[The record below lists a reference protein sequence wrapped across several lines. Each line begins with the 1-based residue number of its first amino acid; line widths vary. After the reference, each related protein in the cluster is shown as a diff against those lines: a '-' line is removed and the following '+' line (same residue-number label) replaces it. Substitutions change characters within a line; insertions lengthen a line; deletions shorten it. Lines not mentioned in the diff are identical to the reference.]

1 MDPSDEQRIETLT
14 KFHYDGQSGAYY
26 LKGFNKLLLQKL
38 QFKNWPKMARDVA
51 KIYVESPLISKF
63 VESNPKYHDLT
74 RDEMAYLM
82 KAIMSIAA
90 LVGPKT
96 LALNAMGYDPFPAYE
111 GTETPEIDVT
121 KIWDKLDLENR
132 EEVADYLFEC
142 GRLKLPVATT
152 HRVAME
158 KFTIPIR
165 GRNRTVPKGTKIVI
179 PMSLSMVD
187 ESFWGGKSFEFD
199 HTSVRMSAHSV

>member
-1 MDPSDEQRIETLT
+1 
-14 KFHYDGQSGAYY
+14 
-26 LKGFNKLLLQKL
+26 
-38 QFKNWPKMARDVA
+38 
-51 KIYVESPLISKF
+51 
-63 VESNPKYHDLT
+63 
-74 RDEMAYLM
+74 MAYLM
-82 KAIMSIAA
+82 KGIMSITAF
-90 LVGPKT
+90 VGPKT

-158 KFTIPIR
+158 KSTIPIR
-165 GRNRTVPKGTKIVI
+165 GRNRTFPKGTKIVV
-179 PMSLSMVD
+179 PMALSMVD
-187 ESFWGGKSFEFD
+187 ESFWGGTSFEFD
-199 HTSVRMSAHSV
+199 HKRENVCPFSMMFNSVGDTHAGRICPGREISMKVLTDVLVELGKVRRSPSFAKVQQ